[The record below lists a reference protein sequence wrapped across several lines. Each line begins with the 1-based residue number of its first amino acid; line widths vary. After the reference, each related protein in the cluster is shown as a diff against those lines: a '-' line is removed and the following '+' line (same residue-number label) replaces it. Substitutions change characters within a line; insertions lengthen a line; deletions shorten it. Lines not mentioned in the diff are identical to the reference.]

1 LAEYLNSLHK
11 VYGLDIKLVL
21 PGHRA
26 IMTDCK
32 TRIQQQRLHHQTRLA
47 ETVAILEKG
56 SKNAFE
62 VAAQMTWEM
71 AYKKWD

>member
-1 LAEYLNSLHK
+1 
-11 VYGLDIKLVL
+11 
-21 PGHRA
+21 
-26 IMTDCK
+26 MTDCK